1 LTVDLD
7 CKGTKVSLQQ
17 TVLMGVLN
25 VTPDSFS
32 DGGLWLDPE
41 AAIPHAIEMVSQ
53 GAGIVD
59 VGGESTRP
67 GATPVSEHDEL
78 QRVIPVVEALASQVN
93 VPISIDTRKPAV
105 AAAAIEAGASIV
117 NDTTGEEFDPA
128 MDEVAAGTGAAL
140 FLMHSR
146 GTPATMRTLTDYE
159 DVVRQTTAFLTK
171 RADDAAEA
179 GVSTASIALD
189 PGIGFAKTPEQSLQ
203 LLAGLDELV
212 GTGWPVLVG
221 TSRKSFI
228 GATLGVPEPQREEEG
243 PPRRDSRLEGTAAT
257 VAWAVTKGAHIVRVH
272 DVEAMAR
279 VVRMTEAILAAA
291 PPGG

>member
-1 LTVDLD
+1 VDLV
-7 CKGTKVSLQQ
+7 CKGTRLSLDA

-41 AAIPHAIEMVSQ
+41 AAIPHAMEMVSQ

-67 GATPVSEHDEL
+67 GAAPVSERDEL
-78 QRVIPVVEALASQVN
+78 QRVLPVIEALAGAVS

-117 NDTTGEEFDPA
+117 NDTSGEEFDPA
-128 MDEVAAGTGAAL
+128 MDDVAASTGAAL
-140 FLMHSR
+140 VIMHSR
-146 GTPATMRTLTDYE
+146 GTPATMKTLTDYD
-159 DVVRQTTAFLTK
+159 DVVRDTTAFLAR
-171 RADDAAEA
+171 RAGEATDA
-179 GVSTASIALD
+179 GVPTASIALD
-189 PGIGFAKTPEQSLQ
+189 PGIGFAKTPEQSLA

-212 GTGWPVLVG
+212 GTGWPVVVG

-228 GATLGVPEPQREEEG
+228 GATLGVPEAQ
-243 PPRRDSRLEGTAAT
+243 RLEGTAAT
-257 VAWAVTKGAHIVRVH
+257 VAWSVAQGARVVRVH

-279 VVRMTEAILAAA
+279 VVRMTEAVMSARRSA
-291 PPGG
+291 P